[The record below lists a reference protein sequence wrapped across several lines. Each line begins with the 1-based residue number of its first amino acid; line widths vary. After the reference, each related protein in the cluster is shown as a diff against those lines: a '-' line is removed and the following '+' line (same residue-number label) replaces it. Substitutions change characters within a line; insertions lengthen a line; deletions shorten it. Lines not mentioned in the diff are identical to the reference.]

1 LLKNCEYLER
11 RGKNMTDEQDKK
23 IDIDFSAEGSSLLD
37 RDFKDAPRDRGRAS
51 RIWSP
56 GLHSPGKIVLWGG
69 GIFIIILLIA
79 IFFAGGKNAPGEG
92 EFAALQ
98 GRLEK
103 VEGKLDGLTSQSE
116 DAIRYLREEVYTL
129 SKKIESL
136 ERKAEP
142 AAAKQ
147 VEKKESPAA
156 VEKAKA
162 ASTAQAVEKPK
173 IASAESAAA
182 TQKFH
187 TIRKGDT
194 LFGIAKTYGLTVKE
208 LADLNGM
215 PTNRTIHPGDRL
227 RVR

>member
-1 LLKNCEYLER
+1 
-11 RGKNMTDEQDKK
+11 MTDEQDKK

-37 RDFKDAPRDRGRAS
+37 RDFKDAPRDRGKVS

-56 GLHSPGKIVLWGG
+56 GPHSPGKIVLWGG

-79 IFFAGGKNAPGEG
+79 IFFTGGKNTPGEG

-103 VEGKLDGLTSQSE
+103 VEGKLDTLTSQSDE
-116 DAIRYLREEVYTL
+116 AIRYLREEVYTL

-142 AAAKQ
+142 TAAKQ

-156 VEKAKA
+156 AAVEKTKTTSA
-162 ASTAQAVEKPK
+162 TTAVEKPK
-173 IASAESAAA
+173 VASAQPAAA

-187 TIRKGDT
+187 TVRKGDT
-194 LFGIAKTYGLTVKE
+194 LFGIARSYGLTVKE

>member
-1 LLKNCEYLER
+1 
-11 RGKNMTDEQDKK
+11 MTDEQDKK

-37 RDFKDAPRDRGRAS
+37 RDFKDAPRDRGKAS

-56 GLHSPGKIVLWGG
+56 GPHSPGKIVLWGG

-79 IFFAGGKNAPGEG
+79 IFFSGGKNAPGEG
-92 EFAALQ
+92 EFTALQ

-103 VEGKLDGLTSQSE
+103 VEGKLDALTSQSE
-116 DAIRYLREEVYTL
+116 EAIRYLREEVYNL

-136 ERKAEP
+136 ERKTEP
-142 AAAKQ
+142 VAAKQ
-147 VEKKESPAA
+147 VEKKGSPAAAA

-162 ASTAQAVEKPK
+162 TSTAQAAEKPK
-173 IASAESAAA
+173 IASTESAAA
-182 TQKFH
+182 AQKFH

-194 LFGIAKTYGLTVKE
+194 LFGIARTYGLTVKE

-215 PTNRTIHPGDRL
+215 PANRTIHPGDRL